1 MAVAVAD
8 IITRAQTIL
17 QDVTGTRWP
26 TVELLGWLN
35 DSYKEIVQARPDLY
49 PVSTPSFACAAG
61 TRQTAPT
68 GALRMI
74 DVVRNGTGTKR
85 AVRLID
91 RRILDDQ
98 LPSWHSQAATTEIQ
112 HWMFD
117 PRTPREFLVYP
128 PASSG
133 TTLEIVYSAV
143 PAAHSAATGN
153 IAIIDSYA
161 NVMLDYILYRAYTKD
176 AEYTANAQRAVAHF
190 TALQNALGTGAAS
203 DAAGRP
209 GVQPGLQPTPGQ
221 TTVR

>member
-26 TVELLGWLN
+26 TPELLNWLN
-35 DSYKEIVQARPDLY
+35 DSYKEIVQVRPDLY
-49 PVSTPSFACAAG
+49 PVTAPSFACVAG
-61 TRQTAPT
+61 TRQSAPT

-74 DVVRNGTGTKR
+74 DVVRNGGGAKR

-98 LPSWHSQAATTEIQ
+98 LPSWHSQAGTTEIQ

-117 PRTPREFLVYP
+117 PRSPREFLVYP

-133 TTLEIVYSAV
+133 ATLEIVYSAV
-143 PAAHSAATGN
+143 PAAHASATGN
-153 IAIIDSYA
+153 IAIVDSYA
-161 NVMLDYILYRAYTKD
+161 NVMLDYMLYRAYTKD
-176 AEYTANAQRAVAHF
+176 AEYTANAARAQAHYSAMQA
-190 TALQNALGTGAAS
+190 ALSSGAAS
-203 DAAGRP
+203 DGASRP
-209 GVQPGLQPTPGQ
+209 GAQPGLQPTPGQ

>member
-26 TVELLGWLN
+26 TTELLNWLN

-49 PVSTPSFACAAG
+49 PVTAPSFACAAG
-61 TRQTAPT
+61 TRQSAPT

-74 DVVRNGTGTKR
+74 DVVRNGGGTKR

-98 LPSWHSQAATTEIQ
+98 HWNWHGLPGVTEIQ

-133 TTLEIVYSAV
+133 ATLEIVYSAV
-143 PAAHSAATGN
+143 PAAHASATGN

-161 NVMLDYILYRAYTKD
+161 NVMLDYMLYRAYTKD

-190 TALQNALGTGAAS
+190 TALQNALGAGAAS

-209 GVQPGLQPTPGQ
+209 GAQPGLQPTPGQ

>member
-17 QDVTGTRWP
+17 QDTTGTRWP
-26 TVELLGWLN
+26 TEELLNWLN

-49 PVSTPSFACAAG
+49 PVTAPSFACVAG

-74 DVVRNGTGTKR
+74 DVVRNGGGTKR

-98 LPSWHSQAATTEIQ
+98 LPTWHDQTPTAEIQ
-112 HWMFD
+112 YWMFD

-143 PAAHSAATGN
+143 PAAHASATGN
-153 IAIIDSYA
+153 IAIIDSYG
-161 NVMLDYILYRAYTKD
+161 NVMLDYILYRAYSKD
-176 AEYTANAQRAVAHF
+176 AEYTANAARAAAHYG
-190 TALQNALGTGAAS
+190 AMQNAMQSGATS

-209 GVQPGLQPTPGQ
+209 GAQPGLQPTPGQ

>member
-8 IITRAQTIL
+8 IINRAQIIL
-17 QDVTGTRWP
+17 QDTTGTRWP
-26 TVELLGWLN
+26 NTELLNWLN

-49 PVSTPSFACAAG
+49 PVTAPSFPCVAG
-61 TRQTAPT
+61 TRQAAPT

-74 DVVRNGTGTKR
+74 DVVRNGSGAKR

-98 LPSWHSQAATTEIQ
+98 LPSWHSEAGSAEIQ

-133 TTLEIVYSAV
+133 ATLEIIYSAV
-143 PAAHSAATGN
+143 PAPHASATGN
-153 IAIIDSYA
+153 IAIIDSYG

-176 AEYTANAQRAVAHF
+176 AEYTANAARAQAHYQ
-190 TALQNALGTGAAS
+190 AMMNAMTSGANS

-209 GVQPGLQPTPGQ
+209 GAQPGLQPTPGQ

>member
-26 TVELLGWLN
+26 TAELLNWLN

-49 PVSTPSFACAAG
+49 PVSTPSFACVAG

-74 DVVRNGTGTKR
+74 DVVRNGSGTKR

-98 LPSWHSQAATTEIQ
+98 LPNWHSAAGVTEIQ

-133 TTLEIVYSAV
+133 ATLEIVYSAV
-143 PAAHSAATGN
+143 PAAHASATGN

-209 GVQPGLQPTPGQ
+209 GMQPGLQPTPGQ

>member
-1 MAVAVAD
+1 MAVAVED
-8 IITRAQTIL
+8 IITRAQIIL
-17 QDVTGTRWP
+17 QDTTGTRWP
-26 TVELLGWLN
+26 TAELLNWLN

-49 PVSTPSFACAAG
+49 PVTTPIFTCVAG
-61 TRQTAPT
+61 TRQVAPT

-74 DVVRNGTGTKR
+74 DVVRNGGGTKR

-98 LPSWHSQAATTEIQ
+98 LPSWHSQSGSTEIQ

-128 PASSG
+128 PAASG
-133 TTLEIVYSAV
+133 ASLEIVYSAV
-143 PAAHSAATGN
+143 PAPHDTATGN
-153 IAIIDSYA
+153 IAIIDSYG

-176 AEYTANAQRAVAHF
+176 AEYTANAARAQAHYG
-190 TALQNALGTGAAS
+190 AMQNAISSGAAS

-209 GVQPGLQPTPGQ
+209 GAQPGLQPTPGQ

>member
-1 MAVAVAD
+1 MAVAVED
-8 IITRAQTIL
+8 IITRAQIIL
-17 QDVTGTRWP
+17 QDTTGTRWP
-26 TVELLGWLN
+26 TAELLNWLN

-49 PVSTPSFACAAG
+49 PVTTPTFTCVAG
-61 TRQTAPT
+61 TRQVAPT

-74 DVVRNGTGTKR
+74 DVVRNGGGTKR

-98 LPSWHSQAATTEIQ
+98 LPSWHSQSGSTEIQ

-128 PASSG
+128 PAASG
-133 TTLEIVYSAV
+133 ASLEIVYSAV
-143 PAAHSAATGN
+143 PAPHDTATGN
-153 IAIIDSYA
+153 IAIIDSYG

-176 AEYTANAQRAVAHF
+176 AEYTANAARAQAHYG
-190 TALQNALGTGAAS
+190 AMQNAISSGAAS

-209 GVQPGLQPTPGQ
+209 GAQPGLQPTPGQ

>member
-26 TVELLGWLN
+26 TPELLNWLN
-35 DSYKEIVQARPDLY
+35 DSYKEIVQVRPDLY
-49 PVSTPSFACAAG
+49 PVTDPSFACVAG
-61 TRQTAPT
+61 TRQSAPT

-74 DVVRNGTGTKR
+74 DVVRNGGGAKR

-98 LPSWHSQAATTEIQ
+98 LPSWHSQAGTTEIQ

-117 PRTPREFLVYP
+117 PRSPREFLVYP

-133 TTLEIVYSAV
+133 ATLEIVYSAV
-143 PAAHSAATGN
+143 PAAHASATGN
-153 IAIIDSYA
+153 IAIVDSYA
-161 NVMLDYILYRAYTKD
+161 NVMLDYMLYRAYTKD
-176 AEYTANAQRAVAHF
+176 AEYTANAARAQAHYSAMQA
-190 TALQNALGTGAAS
+190 ALSSGAAS
-203 DAAGRP
+203 DGASRP
-209 GVQPGLQPTPGQ
+209 GAQPGLQPTPGQ